1 MKIAHKEQFI
11 INPRGEKTGV
21 ILDMKIYQQLM
32 EDFHDLM
39 VIAKR
44 KSNPKIS
51 AAQFLARLKK
61 HGRI

>member
-1 MKIAHKEQFI
+1 MKPAYKEQFI
-11 INPRGEKTGV
+11 VNPRGEKTGV
-21 ILDMKIYQQLM
+21 ILDLKIYQQLM

-51 AAQFLARLKK
+51 ATHFLTRLKK